1 MPGAAA
7 ASYAGPGSPAWHP
20 PRRDRGG
27 CAIIEEWTAWCL
39 VWERERELARG
50 LRIKDAERSRATP
63 REDKVTRLPRSS
75 PPAQSAPP
83 PEGRK
88 AA

>member
-1 MPGAAA
+1 MLGVDRRRGVRRAAV
-7 ASYAGPGSPAWHP
+7 
-20 PRRDRGG
+20 RR
-27 CAIIEEWTAWCL
+27 CTIIEEWTAWCL

-63 REDKVTRLPRSS
+63 RKDKVTRLPTSS